1 MTPASPSSRV
11 PESHVI
17 RAQGEGLVCALTFDD
32 GPDPATTPALLDFLR
47 DEGIRAVFA
56 VIGSNVRQGG
66 GADILRR
73 TVAEGHVLC
82 NHSTSFEA
90 MGEWDADRVRADMV
104 ENLEIIRAAVPDA
117 DVPYWRAPNG
127 AWGVTSSVAAE
138 LGMRS
143 LAVAN
148 TILDWET
155 QDVAI
160 LTENLRAAMRP
171 GELVLCHDGGGD
183 RRGTL
188 EAVKTVVGERLA
200 AGWRFTLPER

>member
-1 MTPASPSSRV
+1 M
-11 PESHVI
+11 
-17 RAQGEGLVCALTFDD
+17 CALTFDD
-32 GPDPATTPALLDFLR
+32 GPDARTTPALLDFLR
-47 DEGIRAVFA
+47 EAGIRAVFA
-56 VIGSNVRQGG
+56 VIGENVLAQG

-82 NHSTSFEA
+82 NHSTSFA
-90 MGEWDADRVRADMV
+90 PMGDWDAGRVRADLV
-104 ENLEIIRAAVPDA
+104 ENLRIIRSAVPDA

-127 AWGVTSSVAAE
+127 AWGITSQVAAG

-155 QDVAI
+155 QDVAV
-160 LTENLRAAMRP
+160 LTDNLRAAMRP

-188 EAVKTVVGERLA
+188 EAVRTVVTERLA
-200 AGWRFTLPER
+200 DGWRFTLPRL